1 MGDLDW
7 IVATPGTLGGKPC
20 VRGTR
25 ISVAFILELIASGA
39 TQDAILE
46 AYPQLSAEG
55 LEAAL
60 RYAAL
65 AVDQGTL
72 WDLKVSA

>member
-1 MGDLDW
+1 MDEMQW
-7 IVATPGTLGGKPC
+7 IVASPGTLGGKPC

-39 TQDAILE
+39 TRDAILE
-46 AYPQLSAEG
+46 TYPQLTAEG

-60 RYAAL
+60 RYAAM
-65 AVDQGTL
+65 AVEQGTI
-72 WDLKVSA
+72 WDLKVPA